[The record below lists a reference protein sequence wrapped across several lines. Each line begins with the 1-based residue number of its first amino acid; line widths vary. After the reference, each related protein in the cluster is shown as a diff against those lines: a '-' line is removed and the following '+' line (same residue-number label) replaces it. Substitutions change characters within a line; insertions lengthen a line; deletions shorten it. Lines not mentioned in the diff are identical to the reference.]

1 MPTKSRRRNRNSVRT
16 PKKSRRR
23 RSVQSTI
30 GNILPP
36 IDVRNSKDI
45 PGLMKRIMSGPVTI
59 ILVYAD
65 WCGHCHTFMPKF
77 KSMIKSPNRTTQ
89 VASIES
95 SMEKQ
100 VNEALRNHNSQVT
113 PMSVKGYPSVNAVDM
128 QGNFIKEIPRESV
141 ETVLNTAGPLAEQ
154 SIASPNKL
162 SIASPNKLSIASP
175 NKQLNAPLSIASP
188 NKQLNAPL
196 SIASPNIQANL
207 HNQNTA
213 SPQESPHDALEDL
226 TPNAAK
232 TNQATLQLLTSPQ
245 PPKKNSLEGITFVSK
260 IPQKMIPSTTHMGGS
275 LYKKLIGGLR
285 RK

>member
-154 SIASPNKL
+154 SIASPNKQLNAPL
-162 SIASPNKLSIASP
+162 SIASPNKHSIASP

-188 NKQLNAPL
+188 NKQK
-196 SIASPNIQANL
+196 NL

-213 SPQESPHDALEDL
+213 SPQESPQASLEEQV
-226 TPNAAK
+226 PNTAS

-245 PPKKNSLEGITFVSK
+245 PLKKNSLEGITFVSK

>member
-23 RSVQSTI
+23 HSVQSTI

-36 IDVRNSKDI
+36 IDVRSPKDI

-141 ETVLNTAGPLAEQ
+141 ETVINTAGPLAEQ
-154 SIASPNKL
+154 SIALSNKQL
-162 SIASPNKLSIASP
+162 IASPHSIASP
-175 NKQLNAPLSIASP
+175 NKQLNAPHLIASP
-188 NKQLNAPL
+188 NLR
-196 SIASPNIQANL
+196 
-207 HNQNTA
+207 NQNAA
-213 SPQESPHDALEDL
+213 SPQASPQASLEDL
-226 TPNAAK
+226 TPNTTK
-232 TNQATLQLLTSPQ
+232 TNQATLQLLTTPQ
-245 PPKKNSLEGITFVSK
+245 PAKKNNITKAKTLEEIKFVSK
-260 IPQKMIPSTTHMGGS
+260 VPEKMIPPTNHIGGS

>member
-162 SIASPNKLSIASP
+162 SIALP

-188 NKQLNAPL
+188 NKQK
-196 SIASPNIQANL
+196 NL
-207 HNQNTA
+207 RNQNAA
-213 SPQESPHDALEDL
+213 SPQASLEEQV
-226 TPNAAK
+226 PNAAS

>member
-23 RSVQSTI
+23 HSVQSTI

-36 IDVRNSKDI
+36 IDVRSPKDI

-154 SIASPNKL
+154 SIAS
-162 SIASPNKLSIASP
+162 S

-196 SIASPNIQANL
+196 SIALPNKQKNL
-207 HNQNTA
+207 RNQNAA
-213 SPQESPHDALEDL
+213 SPQASLEEQV
-226 TPNAAK
+226 PNAAS